1 MGVQP
6 VIMCVQSH
14 ALLWCVI
21 RRALAIRNW
30 IKINVFPVVHVKEC
44 VLSITESG
52 YTKRI
57 WHLLFKIKM
66 RISCSI
72 VHQEGPLRQLLRQLL
87 IGGGVIFGAAYATD
101 MSVHHLSA
109 ENVDDIHIFRSSK
122 YVQSSL
128 DDSFCKVKGYLDEGR
143 QVLFSGTPCQIAGLK
158 SYLKRDYGNLFT
170 VDVVCKGVASPE
182 VLRQYVQLMQK
193 KYNSNIVDMNF
204 KRKTYGYHS
213 STMSI
218 DFENGKTYSAGRI
231 TDLMMRS
238 FTSGICF
245 RPSCES
251 CVFKGIERYSDLT
264 LFDCWHYSVLTG
276 KKDDDR
282 GHTSILINTEKGYDM
297 LMSCNKY
304 LNIDSI
310 NLESAVKLD
319 GRMVCQRTAKNEKR
333 DAYFFSLTTKGLANA
348 VNKHL
353 HISLRERLIEKSKPI
368 LYRMGILE
376 KIKERVKQR

>member
-1 MGVQP
+1 
-6 VIMCVQSH
+6 
-14 ALLWCVI
+14 
-21 RRALAIRNW
+21 
-30 IKINVFPVVHVKEC
+30 
-44 VLSITESG
+44 
-52 YTKRI
+52 
-57 WHLLFKIKM
+57 
-66 RISCSI
+66 
-72 VHQEGPLRQLLRQLL
+72 
-87 IGGGVIFGAAYATD
+87 
-101 MSVHHLSA
+101 
-109 ENVDDIHIFRSSK
+109 
-122 YVQSSL
+122 
-128 DDSFCKVKGYLDEGR
+128 
-143 QVLFSGTPCQIAGLK
+143 
-158 SYLKRDYGNLFT
+158 
-170 VDVVCKGVASPE
+170 
-182 VLRQYVQLMQK
+182 
-193 KYNSNIVDMNF
+193 
-204 KRKTYGYHS
+204 
-213 STMSI
+213 
-218 DFENGKTYSAGRI
+218 
-231 TDLMMRS
+231 MMRS

-297 LMSCNKY
+297 LMSCNEY